1 MERVTGIEPTSRSTG
16 ATRSTRPSVPSVHF
30 HDLRHT
36 GNTLTAHAGATL
48 SNLMARMGHETTR
61 AARIYLHTTSARD
74 RVVAD
79 ALGAL
84 VESERKGKKA

>member
-1 MERVTGIEPTSRSTG
+1 M
-16 ATRSTRPSVPSVHF
+16 
-30 HDLRHT
+30 
-36 GNTLTAHAGATL
+36 
-48 SNLMARMGHETTR
+48 

-84 VESERKGKKA
+84 VESERAPGKGGKA